1 MENILTLP
9 GIRSRLHYTK
19 EAPNDYHS
27 LNREF
32 NVDRIKWILYDKPKG
47 SSKSMPLLPA
57 GRFISRN

>member
-19 EAPNDYHS
+19 EAPNDYHP

-32 NVDRIKWILYDKPKG
+32 NVAGGVCG
-47 SSKSMPLLPA
+47 SVDSATSYKRVLVA
-57 GRFISRN
+57 GRIIKN